1 MKAEKIKEA
10 AKRSSDPAALS
21 VLENEGYDGSAVET
35 AFDRYLKMQ
44 PQCNFGRTGVCCRI
58 CLQGPCRIT
67 KKADKGICGAH
78 AYTIVARNLIRA
90 ITAGASAHSDH
101 ARHIIFTILEMLEEK
116 APAYSIEDPAKL
128 YQVAERIG
136 LEKEDKT
143 DKELLAEVASAALED
158 FIKVSKEPCK
168 WLETTVVEGRMNKL
182 EECAISPRGIHT
194 TIAETMAQTHM
205 GMDADPVNLIFQGLK
220 MALCDYIG
228 MHIATDLSDILFGT
242 PQPVTTEANF
252 GVMEAETINI
262 ALHGH
267 NPLLSEM
274 IVRMARN
281 MQEEAIAA
289 GAKGIK
295 CMGICCTGN
304 EVLMRQGVPVLT
316 NFLSQELP
324 MMTGALDAM
333 VVDVQCIMP
342 GVKAVS
348 ECFNTKVITT
358 MPNAKIPGAYHVAF
372 TEEQAEEKAR
382 EIINLA
388 IDAYKERKGK
398 EVNIP
403 QVKNKVTAGFSMESL
418 ADILG
423 AVNPD
428 APFEVITS
436 AIDSGQLRGVVLF
449 AGCNNLRVLQDNS
462 HSAIIRKLAA
472 NDVLM
477 VATGCAAGSAAKLG
491 LMNDEAV
498 DIHAGEGLKSFIKM
512 LNEANADR
520 LQGNK
525 LPLIFHMGSCVDNSR
540 AYDLAT
546 ALARQWEIDMP
557 KVPFVA
563 SAPEAMSEKAVA
575 IGSWWVALG
584 APTHVGVVPEVTG
597 SALVNGIALQI
608 AEDVYGGYFIWEED
622 PEKAA
627 DKILAALDERTWKL
641 KIHRKLAEKHDT
653 ILTRSY

>member
-1 MKAEKIKEA
+1 MSKEKTKLDNR
-10 AKRSSDPAALS
+10 RSADSAALA
-21 VLENEGYDGSAVET
+21 VLDNNENCVET

-44 PQCNFGRTGVCCRI
+44 PQCNFGRTGICCRI

-78 AYTIVARNLIRA
+78 AYTIVARNLLRA

-101 ARHIIFTILEMLEEK
+101 GRHIVYTVKEMLEGSS
-116 APAYSIEDPAKL
+116 AGYTIEDPEKL
-128 YQVAERIG
+128 HLVAERLGIDAEG
-136 LEKEDKT
+136 KNEE
-143 DKELLAEVASAALED
+143 ELLIEVVALALED
-158 FIKVSKEPCK
+158 FIKASEDAPR
-168 WLETTVVEGRMNKL
+168 WLESTIVEGRMNKFN
-182 EECAISPRGIHT
+182 ECGITPRGIHT

-220 MALCDYIG
+220 MSLCDYVG

-252 GVMEAETINI
+252 GVMEKNTVNI

-274 IVRMARN
+274 IVRVAKEMKD
-281 MQEEAIAA
+281 EAIDA
-289 GAKGIK
+289 GAEGIK

-348 ECFNTKVITT
+348 ECFRTRVVTT
-358 MPNAKIPGAYHVAF
+358 MGNAKIPGAYHVAF
-372 TEEQAEEKAR
+372 AEEQAVEKAR

-388 IDAYKERKGK
+388 IEAFKERKGD
-398 EVNIP
+398 EVHIP
-403 QVKNKVTAGFSMESL
+403 EVRNKVTAGFSVEAL
-418 ADILG
+418 EDILS
-423 AVNPD
+423 AVNPEEPFRVIAD
-428 APFEVITS
+428 AIEE
-436 AIDSGQLRGVVLF
+436 GKLRGVVLF
-449 AGCNNLRVLQDNS
+449 AGCNNLRVMQDES
-462 HSAIIRKLAA
+462 HSGIIRKLAQ

-477 VATGCAAGSAAKLG
+477 VATGCAAGSAAKMG

-498 DIHAGEGLKSFIKM
+498 EIHAGEGLKSFINS
-512 LNEANADR
+512 LNEANKEK
-520 LQGNK
+520 LNGNK

-546 ALARQWEIDMP
+546 ELAKQWKMDMP

-563 SAPEAMSEKAVA
+563 SAPEAMSEKAIA

-597 SALVNGIALQI
+597 SALINGIALQI
-608 AEDVYGGYFIWEED
+608 AEDVYGGYFIWEEN

-627 DKILAALDERTWKL
+627 EKILEALDERTWKL
-641 KIHRKLAEKHDT
+641 RIHQDLAEKYET
-653 ILTRSY
+653 SLSTSY